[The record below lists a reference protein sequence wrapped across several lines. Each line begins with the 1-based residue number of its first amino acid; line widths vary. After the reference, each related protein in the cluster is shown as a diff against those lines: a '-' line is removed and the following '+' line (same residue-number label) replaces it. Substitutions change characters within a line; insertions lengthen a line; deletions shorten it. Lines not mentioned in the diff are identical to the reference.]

1 MIDTMKDKLSV
12 AVDVDS
18 NEEVLKIL
26 RSCVNSNEK
35 WGSFLADFAVK
46 AVKQVATFEDGR
58 AKVDV
63 KRYIKVEKIPGGL
76 IEDSK
81 VLNGVMFN
89 KDVVH
94 PKMSRRIEK
103 PRVVLMDCGLEYK
116 KGESVTNMEFSAATD
131 FTAALQVRISKKIVV
146 SFSLLCRTTIF
157 LHPLIMPQEAKESFA
172 FPAKINSISP
182 KIPQKCSKFYYFSL
196 ESHEY
201 SYTNTPLTF

>member
-1 MIDTMKDKLSV
+1 M
-12 AVDVDS
+12 
-18 NEEVLKIL
+18 
-26 RSCVNSNEK
+26 
-35 WGSFLADFAVK
+35 
-46 AVKQVATFEDGR
+46 ATFEDGR

-131 FTAALQVRISKKIVV
+131 FTAALQVRISKKMVL
-146 SFSLLCRTTIF
+146 SFMPNHHFLAPTYNATRGHGKLCLSR
-157 LHPLIMPQEAKESFA
+157 
-172 FPAKINSISP
+172 
-182 KIPQKCSKFYYFSL
+182 
-196 ESHEY
+196 
-201 SYTNTPLTF
+201 